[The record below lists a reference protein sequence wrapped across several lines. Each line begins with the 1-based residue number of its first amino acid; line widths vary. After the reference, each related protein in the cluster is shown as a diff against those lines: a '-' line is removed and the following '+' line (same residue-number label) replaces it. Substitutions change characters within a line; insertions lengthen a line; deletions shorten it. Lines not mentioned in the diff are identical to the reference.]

1 MMSSDIDIR
10 ETYIPKKL
18 NDSWVLW
25 YHNPNDTNWDI
36 SSYKIIS
43 KITTIDEYWNTY
55 EFIKNHII
63 ENSMLFIMREGI
75 QPLWEDPKNID
86 GGCWSFK
93 ITKGNIKKYWEE
105 LSIYLLGENIIK
117 ENNIINGLSI
127 SPKKSFCIT
136 KIWNSDK
143 NINSKELLNKSIN
156 VPFECCIYKQHK

>member
-1 MMSSDIDIR
+1 MISSDIDSR

-36 SSYKIIS
+36 SSYKVIS

-105 LSIYLLGENIIK
+105 LTIYLLGENILK

-143 NINSKELLNKSIN
+143 TINNKELLNKSIN
-156 VPFECCIYKQHK
+156 VPFESCIYKQHK